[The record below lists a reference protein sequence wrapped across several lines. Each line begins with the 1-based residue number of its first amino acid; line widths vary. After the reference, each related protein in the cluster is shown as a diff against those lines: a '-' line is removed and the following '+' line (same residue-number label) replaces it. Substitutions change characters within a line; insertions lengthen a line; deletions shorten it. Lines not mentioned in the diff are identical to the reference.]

1 MQSAFLA
8 QAARLPVPVLGF
20 AALSNGVNGVGP
32 LDSRTTLGGVT
43 VPVLDVSGAGDADV
57 ANAAAEREAAYRT
70 GPGPAYTRVPIG
82 NDAPHNFA
90 GVESEL
96 ERHVGAWIATVAPLE
111 KNKPYIGRRSCR
123 ERECPEV

>member
-1 MQSAFLA
+1 MVETISA
-8 QAARLPVPVLGF
+8 RMSVPVLGF

-70 GPGPAYTRVPIG
+70 GPGPASTRVLTG
-82 NDAPHNFA
+82 NDAHHNFA
-90 GVESEL
+90 RAGPE
-96 ERHVGAWIATVAPLE
+96 
-111 KNKPYIGRRSCR
+111 IGSASRR
-123 ERECPEV
+123 ERGCQYV